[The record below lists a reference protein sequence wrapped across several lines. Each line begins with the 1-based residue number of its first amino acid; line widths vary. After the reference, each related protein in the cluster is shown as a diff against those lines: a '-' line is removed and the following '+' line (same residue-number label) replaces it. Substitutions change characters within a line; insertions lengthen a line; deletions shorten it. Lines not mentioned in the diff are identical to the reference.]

1 MDPTEKVTTVT
12 DPMMAAMEGEADG
25 VGPTGQG
32 PAPGLARGVD
42 ASDGRSFKERRRTL
56 LIGRPAALGGA
67 AEADW
72 GQGQPSC
79 TRPERREGRVDLG
92 A

>member
-1 MDPTEKVTTVT
+1 VDPTGKAAAVT
-12 DPMMAAMEGEADG
+12 DPMMTAMEAEADG
-25 VGPTGQG
+25 VGPAGQG

-79 TRPERREGRVDLG
+79 SHPERREGRADLG